1 MTDTNDTTNP
11 KPHIRHYSADDKA
24 RLKQLVNDGMAVK
37 QEIDTLN
44 DGLNDTIKA
53 IAEEMEIKP
62 GMLKRVINVAYKRN
76 LGDARAE
83 FEELEDIITTLGLD

>member
-1 MTDTNDTTNP
+1 MTDGTTNP

-24 RLKQLVNDGMAVK
+24 RLKQLVTEGVAVK
-37 QEIDTLN
+37 QEIETLN

-62 GMLKRVINVAYKRN
+62 SMLKKVIAVAHKRN
-76 LGDARAE
+76 LQDERE
-83 FEELEDIITTLGLD
+83 KFEELEDIINTLGL

>member
-1 MTDTNDTTNP
+1 MTEDTNNP
-11 KPHIRHYSADDKA
+11 KPHIRHYSEDDKA
-24 RLKQLVNDGMAVK
+24 RLRQLVNEGIAVK
-37 QEIDTLN
+37 QEIETLSE
-44 DGLNDTIKA
+44 GLNDTIKA

-83 FEELEDIITTLGLD
+83 FEELEDIITTLGLE